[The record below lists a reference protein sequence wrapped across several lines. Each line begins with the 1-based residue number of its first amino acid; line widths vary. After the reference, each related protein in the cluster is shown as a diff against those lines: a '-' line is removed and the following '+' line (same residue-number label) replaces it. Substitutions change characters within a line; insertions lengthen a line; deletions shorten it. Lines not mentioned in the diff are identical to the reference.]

1 MSDTRETI
9 LSLKKQ
15 ENAII
20 LAHNYQPG
28 EVQEIA
34 DFNGDSLELARRCLD
49 VAEET
54 IVFCGVYFMAETAK
68 ILNPGKTVL
77 LPSEDAGCR
86 MADMADAQSL
96 KEYREKHPDTT
107 VVCYINST
115 AEVKALS
122 DVCVTSSNALTVV
135 RKLAAKR
142 VLFVPDRNL
151 GSWIAKQLPDT
162 EFDLWPGYCYVH
174 DEITRGNLL
183 EARRNH
189 PGVEIIVHPECPPE
203 VSEAADRVLSTGQ
216 MRSYISRSDG
226 ESFIIGTEEG
236 MLYRLASDNPGKTF
250 YPVKTSCICEDMKR
264 ITLPVLEASLQ
275 TGRHRMEVDPAVAT
289 DAKRAIDRMLELS

>member
-1 MSDTRETI
+1 MMSDTRETI

-86 MADMADAQSL
+86 MADMADAQ
-96 KEYREKHPDTT
+96 
-107 VVCYINST
+107 
-115 AEVKALS
+115 
-122 DVCVTSSNALTVV
+122 
-135 RKLAAKR
+135 
-142 VLFVPDRNL
+142 
-151 GSWIAKQLPDT
+151 
-162 EFDLWPGYCYVH
+162 
-174 DEITRGNLL
+174 
-183 EARRNH
+183 
-189 PGVEIIVHPECPPE
+189 
-203 VSEAADRVLSTGQ
+203 
-216 MRSYISRSDG
+216 
-226 ESFIIGTEEG
+226 
-236 MLYRLASDNPGKTF
+236 
-250 YPVKTSCICEDMKR
+250 
-264 ITLPVLEASLQ
+264 
-275 TGRHRMEVDPAVAT
+275 
-289 DAKRAIDRMLELS
+289 